1 MNSTSTLL
9 ACETTGLTAAYGDEP
24 VLRDVNF
31 RVPPGVVMGIVG
43 PNGAGKTTLLMALI
57 GLMPLLSGSVSFFGQ
72 THQQARRRVGYM
84 PQQRSVDWDFPT
96 TVFDA
101 VMMGTYGSLGWFK
114 RPSSLERDRTWRALA
129 EVEMTDLADRQI
141 GELSGGQ
148 RQRTFLARALVEEPD
163 VYLMDEPFQG
173 VDAASEKAIVTVM
186 HALRERGKTII
197 IVHHDLTTVRAYCDW
212 VTLLRVGI
220 VAAGPVDEAF
230 TEENLHAAYGRSNTF
245 VGAGFVE

>member
-1 MNSTSTLL
+1 MSSTHFV
-9 ACETTGLTAAYGDEP
+9 CETKRLTAAYGDEP
-24 VLRDVNF
+24 VLSNVNF
-31 RVPPGVVMGIVG
+31 QVPPGIVMGIVG
-43 PNGAGKTTLLMALI
+43 PNGAGKTTLLKALI
-57 GLMPLLSGSVSFFGQ
+57 DLMPLLSGSVSFF
-72 THQQARRRVGYM
+72 QQSYRKARSRVGYM

-101 VMMGTYGSLGWFK
+101 VLMGTYGSLGWFK
-114 RPSSLERDRTWRALA
+114 RPGALEHERTQRALA

-163 VYLMDEPFQG
+163 IYLMDEPFQG

-197 IVHHDLTTVRAYCDW
+197 IVHHDLATVREYCDW

-220 VAAGPVDEAF
+220 VAAGPVAEVF
-230 TEENLHAAYGRSNTF
+230 TQENLKEAYGRSNVFLDSEAVTS
-245 VGAGFVE
+245 

>member
-1 MNSTSTLL
+1 MSATHF
-9 ACETTGLTAAYGDEP
+9 ACETKRLTAAYGDEP
-24 VLRDVNF
+24 VLRDVHF
-31 RVPPGVVMGIVG
+31 QVPQGVVMGIVG
-43 PNGAGKTTLLMALI
+43 PNGAGKTTLLKALI
-57 GLMPLLSGSVSFFGQ
+57 GLMPLLSGSVCFFGRPYQ
-72 THQQARRRVGYM
+72 RVRNRIGYM

-114 RPSSLERDRTWRALA
+114 RPGPAERERARRALA

-197 IVHHDLTTVRAYCDW
+197 IVHHDLATVRGYCDW
-212 VTLLRVGI
+212 VTLLRIGI
-220 VAAGPVDEAF
+220 VAAGPVDEVF
-230 TEENLHAAYGRSNTF
+230 TEENLKRAYGRSNTF
-245 VGAGFVE
+245 VGSEVVA

>member
-1 MNSTSTLL
+1 MSATHF
-9 ACETTGLTAAYGDEP
+9 ACETKGLTAAYGDEP

-31 RVPPGVVMGIVG
+31 QVPHGVVMGIVG
-43 PNGAGKTTLLMALI
+43 PNGAGKTTLLKALI

-72 THQQARRRVGYM
+72 SYQRARNRIGYM

-114 RPSSLERDRTWRALA
+114 RPGAVERERTERALE

-197 IVHHDLTTVRAYCDW
+197 IVHHDLTTVRGYCDW
-212 VTLLRVGI
+212 VTLLRIGI
-220 VAAGPVDEAF
+220 VAAGPVNEVF
-230 TEENLHAAYGRSNTF
+230 TDENLKVTYGRSNTF
-245 VGAGFVE
+245 VGSEVVA

>member
-1 MNSTSTLL
+1 MSSTLL
-9 ACETTGLTAAYGDEP
+9 ACETTRLTAAYGDEP
-24 VLRDVNF
+24 VLRDVNVQ
-31 RVPPGVVMGIVG
+31 VPQGVVMGIVG
-43 PNGAGKTTLLMALI
+43 PNGAGKTTLLKALI
-57 GLMPLLSGSVSFFGQ
+57 GLMPLLSGSVHFFGQ
-72 THQQARRRVGYM
+72 SYQRARSRIGYM

-114 RPSSLERDRTWRALA
+114 RPGAAERKRTEHALA

-186 HALRERGKTII
+186 HTLRERGKTII
-197 IVHHDLTTVRAYCDW
+197 IVHHDLTTVRGYCDW
-212 VTLLRVGI
+212 LTLLRIGV
-220 VAAGPVDEAF
+220 VAAGPVDEVF
-230 TEENLHAAYGRSNTF
+230 TEANLQRTYERDQVF
-245 VGAGFVE
+245 CEVGGFCPW